1 MVSKGI
7 LWLLVARGPSFAIL
21 GQTASWDVSQNVP
34 QNLPMIAPIPSDP
47 FEIVTGPIQAVDTPA
62 GRETIVDLLARARK
76 SFALRSPSHGFDLK
90 VTFRVNSG
98 GETEYDGAW
107 QMEDIFDPEQG
118 LRWTAKAASGYTTTQ
133 IYSTEMFYGEGTA
146 STFPLRLHEARAALF
161 GPVAPPGAVDRDLMR
176 TSTATFH
183 GAQVTCVL
191 LSAPGNA
198 ATDTHGRRWEETE
211 DCIDPQSGLLQVHSQ
226 APGRYYAY
234 DYSNASQLDGH
245 TLPRKVIVTEAGR
258 TVTEISVDSLREIP
272 SADPSLFIPT
282 EAMRA
287 RGPVVAMTDSQ
298 KISRFVGQSSFSS
311 GATAKP
317 VCVFGLVT
325 ASGKLVEAHSL
336 QPSDPN
342 SRAAVQAAKRINF
355 AHPTRLGTRPEQH
368 FVFVIEKFVSSQ

>member
-1 MVSKGI
+1 
-7 LWLLVARGPSFAIL
+7 
-21 GQTASWDVSQNVP
+21 
-34 QNLPMIAPIPSDP
+34 
-47 FEIVTGPIQAVDTPA
+47 
-62 GRETIVDLLARARK
+62 
-76 SFALRSPSHGFDLK
+76 
-90 VTFRVNSG
+90 
-98 GETEYDGAW
+98 
-107 QMEDIFDPEQG
+107 
-118 LRWTAKAASGYTTTQ
+118 
-133 IYSTEMFYGEGTA
+133 
-146 STFPLRLHEARAALF
+146 
-161 GPVAPPGAVDRDLMR
+161 
-176 TSTATFH
+176 
-183 GAQVTCVL
+183 L

-211 DCIDPQSGLLQVHSQ
+211 DCIDPESGLLQVHSQ

-234 DYSNASQLDGH
+234 DYSASQLDGH

-355 AHPTRLGTRPEQH
+355 AHPTPLGTRPEQH